1 MLYILWSVLLLI
13 SIKNNAL
20 KRSFSFFF
28 SFICA
33 VENWLHFFAALVADL
48 SAICH
53 TLSSKSLKQQAAAQP
68 MTLVQPG
75 LVSAPAL
82 LWLFSQCP
90 PFIVPFALPD
100 SALQVSSTEW

>member
-28 SFICA
+28 QFNLRCGKLAS
-33 VENWLHFFAALVADL
+33 FFAALVADL
-48 SAICH
+48 SAIRH